1 MKLLIIGIDGATFD
15 LILPWAKEGF
25 LPNLAGLIDQG
36 TYGELASTLPPV
48 TSPAW
53 PSFMTGCNPG
63 KHGVFDFIHRTG
75 ADFGLVNATKIR
87 RPTIWQRLSQAGF
100 SVGVLNVPVTY
111 PPQPLNGY
119 MVTGILSPKEG
130 QICYPDDLLARH
142 RDALGEY
149 RVAPNIQY
157 KRGNEKEYIE
167 DIYSLIRAHGDWAL
181 HLMQNEPTDVLMVH
195 FIALDIMMH
204 ALWRFMDHSHSRF
217 EASPYED
224 AIRAGFS
231 LVDEYIGQ
239 MLKAA
244 GDETSVMVMSDLLI

>member
-195 FIALDIMMH
+195 FL
-204 ALWRFMDHSHSRF
+204 
-217 EASPYED
+217 
-224 AIRAGFS
+224 
-231 LVDEYIGQ
+231 
-239 MLKAA
+239 
-244 GDETSVMVMSDLLI
+244 